1 MERNRVRRGDRKVA
15 AQRDVEDRSFYIRFL
30 HSPYAPFI
38 THFSLIA
45 LLLSEFS
52 LILWFPLWATILP
65 CLLTHHRIGIMLH
78 EYMHGIPFRRYKHN
92 LWVFS
97 TVNGVLMTF
106 GLLEVFRGNHL
117 AHHRW
122 LNTENDPGFWN
133 EQTGKAKTKALPIF
147 TLLGQVLRG
156 DHGPFLHIKLLYKSV
171 TCAHPYVRPNRI
183 LVEAVMSLIWVG
195 YWVLIGLPHVPLVMA
210 VLHLCVV
217 PPAAFRGAIEH
228 TSHRGD
234 TNFANEYKVKIPL
247 FNMNRHIHHHLDPK
261 RPWYLLEFCTEKP
274 LPSIRYWTHWYHTF
288 IKRDYVFMKP
298 MKKHL
303 QTGSEP

>member
-1 MERNRVRRGDRKVA
+1 MMERNRIRRGDRKVA
-15 AQRDVEDRSFYIRFL
+15 AQRNVEYRSFYIRFL

-45 LLLSEFS
+45 LLLCEFS

-133 EQTGKAKTKALPIF
+133 EQTGKAKTTALPIF
-147 TLLGQVLRG
+147 TLQVRYCVEIMV
-156 DHGPFLHIKLLYKSV
+156 PFYISS
-171 TCAHPYVRPNRI
+171 CCI
-183 LVEAVMSLIWVG
+183 SLSP
-195 YWVLIGLPHVPLVMA
+195 VLILM
-210 VLHLCVV
+210 
-217 PPAAFRGAIEH
+217 
-228 TSHRGD
+228 
-234 TNFANEYKVKIPL
+234 
-247 FNMNRHIHHHLDPK
+247 
-261 RPWYLLEFCTEKP
+261 
-274 LPSIRYWTHWYHTF
+274 
-288 IKRDYVFMKP
+288 
-298 MKKHL
+298 
-303 QTGSEP
+303 